1 MYRLAIGYVIF
12 FHFGWFV
19 LFDFDRTRALE
30 QSKEQ
35 QRPRKRLQGTYLIL
49 TSNLIHLVRI

>member
-1 MYRLAIGYVIF
+1 MYRLAIGYVIC

-19 LFDFDRTRALE
+19 LFDFDHTRALE

-49 TSNLIHLVRI
+49 TSNLIQ